1 MLTTN
6 LITKVNDCH
15 IEESIENLI
24 YKQAHLNKFIDSR
37 KSCEFF
43 SFDVWKKK
51 NADGKESFVHDWT
64 SLMGNDKKTLLFHLP
79 EKMISWGLKLL
90 TIS

>member
-1 MLTTN
+1 MLTAN
-6 LITKVNDCH
+6 LITKVDDCD
-15 IEESIENLI
+15 IEESIENL
-24 YKQAHLNKFIDSR
+24 KFIDSR
-37 KSCEFF
+37 SYEV
-43 SFDVWKKK
+43 SFDVWKK

>member
-1 MLTTN
+1 MLTAN
-6 LITKVNDCH
+6 LITKVDDCD

-37 KSCEFF
+37 SYEV
-43 SFDVWKKK
+43 SFDVWKK

-79 EKMISWGLKLL
+79 EKMISWGQKLL

>member
-1 MLTTN
+1 MLPAN
-6 LITKVNDCH
+6 LITEVNDWD

-24 YKQAHLNKFIDSR
+24 NKQAHLNKFIDSR
-37 KSCEFF
+37 KSCEF
-43 SFDVWKKK
+43 SFDVWKK
-51 NADGKESFVHDWT
+51 NVDGKESFVHDWT

>member
-1 MLTTN
+1 MLTAN
-6 LITKVNDCH
+6 LITKVDDCD

-37 KSCEFF
+37 SYEV

-51 NADGKESFVHDWT
+51 RRWQRKFCS
-64 SLMGNDKKTLLFHLP
+64 
-79 EKMISWGLKLL
+79 
-90 TIS
+90 

>member
-1 MLTTN
+1 M
-6 LITKVNDCH
+6 
-15 IEESIENLI
+15 
-24 YKQAHLNKFIDSR
+24 KFLLMSG
-37 KSCEFF
+37 
-43 SFDVWKKK
+43 KK

>member
-1 MLTTN
+1 MLTAN
-6 LITKVNDCH
+6 LITKVDDCD

-37 KSCEFF
+37 SYEV

>member
-1 MLTTN
+1 MLTAN

-37 KSCEFF
+37 RSYEV
-43 SFDVWKKK
+43 SFDVWKK